1 MKSVFPRPFLF
12 ALFALLCCISCQ
24 REITPPIDL
33 DIPVPNITINT
44 SISGRITSDGVPLS
58 GVQVKA
64 GNTTAL
70 TDENGIFLL
79 DDASVLQQTAF
90 VNASKEGYFPGIRTF
105 VASTEAV
112 NYIEIDLLEK
122 ELTGSFSTT
131 TGGNISVPG
140 GSVIS
145 FSPNSIVTESGNPYS
160 GSVNVYAHYLSPE
173 DEDLSLTMP
182 GDLRG
187 INADGDLTGMITYG
201 MLAVE
206 ITGTSGEKLQVAPGK
221 KAVLEMPISVQQAG
235 TAPASIPLWYFDET
249 TGLWKEEGVAV
260 KQNGKYVG
268 EVSHFSYWNCDVP
281 ANFIY
286 FNTQLTDQ
294 NGNALPYTTIRLT
307 DEKTGSMTTGTTDAS
322 GKSKGWV
329 PKGVALKMEVLNKCN
344 KVLFTEQIGPFIKD
358 ANLGTKVVTIPA
370 NAAITISGTVNN
382 CGGDPLENGIVQIY
396 LDGLSYA
403 AKVNEGAFSLV
414 VYGCSFTP
422 TEVELIPVDNGG
434 AQPVFGDAV
443 TLPVTSGTVDA
454 GTLEACNGVATEF
467 LRFKIDGTDYDFY
480 TPIDSIN
487 FYAEDTL
494 HMISV
499 SRRSGDQTYLQ
510 VQWSGMATT
519 GTKSSMTIAF
529 QSASDGA
536 YFTPQAGFVPTI
548 TEYGPVGGFVAGNYT
563 GTASGDSSGTS
574 RSIQLSFKIKRRN

>member
-1 MKSVFPRPFLF
+1 MKFGFSRPLLF
-12 ALFALLCCISCQ
+12 AFLAFVCCVSCQ
-24 REITPPIDL
+24 REITAPADL
-33 DIPVPNITINT
+33 DIPVPNVTITT
-44 SISGRITSDGVPLS
+44 SISGRITSGGAPLS

-64 GNTTAL
+64 GTSTAF
-70 TDENGIFLL
+70 TDDNGMFVI
-79 DDASVLQQTAF
+79 DDASVQQQTAF

-105 VASTEAV
+105 VASTDVV
-112 NYIEIDLLEK
+112 NYVEIDLLEK
-122 ELTGSFSTT
+122 ELTGSFPAT

-145 FSPNSIVTESGNPYS
+145 FSPNSIVTESGTPYN
-160 GSVNVYAHYLSPE
+160 GTVQLYAHHLSPE

-187 INADGDLTGMITYG
+187 IDADGDLTGMITYG
-201 MLAVE
+201 MVAVE
-206 ITGTSGEKLQVAPGK
+206 ITGASGEKLQVAPGK
-221 KAVLEMPISVQQAG
+221 KAVLEMPISAQQAG
-235 TAPASIPLWYFDET
+235 SAPASIPLWYFDET
-249 TGLWKEEGVAV
+249 IGLWKEEGAAV

-281 ANFIY
+281 ANFVY

-294 NGNALPYTTIRLT
+294 NGNPLPYTTIRLT
-307 DEKTGSMTTGTTDAS
+307 DESTGAITTGTTDES
-322 GKSKGWV
+322 GTSKGWV

-344 KVLFTEQIGPFIKD
+344 NALFTEQIGPFTKD
-358 ANLGTKVVTIPA
+358 ANLGTKAITIPA
-370 NAAITISGTVNN
+370 NAAITISGTVKN
-382 CGGDPLENGIVQIY
+382 CGGDLVENGLVRIY

-403 AKVNEGAFSLV
+403 AKVEDGAFSLIV
-414 VYGCSFTP
+414 SGCSFTT

-454 GTLEACNGVATEF
+454 GELEACNGVATEF
-467 LRFKIDGTDYDFY
+467 VRFKVDGTDYDFY
-480 TPIDSIN
+480 APIDSIN

-499 SRRSGDQTYLQ
+499 SRRNGDQTYLQ
-510 VQWSGMATT
+510 IQWGGTATT
-519 GTKSSMTIAF
+519 GIKSSMTIAF

-548 TEYGPVGGFVAGNYT
+548 TEYGAVGGFVAGNYT
-563 GTASGDSSGTS
+563 GTASGDSTAAP
-574 RSIQLSFKIKRRN
+574 RNIQLSFKIKRRN

>member
-1 MKSVFPRPFLF
+1 MKPGFPRPFLY
-12 ALFALLCCISCQ
+12 ALFALFCCISCQ
-24 REITPPIDL
+24 REITPPTDL
-33 DIPVPNITINT
+33 DIPVPNITITT
-44 SISGRITSDGVPLS
+44 SISGRITSEGVPLS

-64 GNTTAL
+64 GNTMAH
-70 TDENGIFLL
+70 TDENGVFLL

-90 VNASKEGYFPGIRTF
+90 VHASKEGYFPGIRTF

-122 ELTGSFSTT
+122 ELTGSFPTT

-140 GSVIS
+140 GTVIS
-145 FSPNSIVTESGNPYS
+145 FSPNSIVTESGTPYT
-160 GSVNVYAHYLSPE
+160 GSVNVYAHHLSPE

-187 INADGDLTGMITYG
+187 IDADGDLTGMITYG

-206 ITGTSGEKLQVAPGK
+206 ITGASGEKLQVAPGK
-221 KAVLEMPISVQQAG
+221 KSVLEMPISALQAG

-249 TGLWKEEGVAV
+249 IGLWKEEGAAV

-281 ANFIY
+281 ANFVY

-344 KVLFTEQIGPFIKD
+344 NALLTEQIGPFTKE

-382 CGGDPLENGIVQIY
+382 CAGDPVENGIVQIY

-414 VYGCSFTP
+414 VHGCSFTP

-454 GTLEACNGVATEF
+454 GALEACNGVATEF
-467 LRFKIDGTDYDFY
+467 LRFKMDGTDYNFY
-480 TPIDSIN
+480 APIDSIN
-487 FYAEDTL
+487 FYTEDTL

-510 VQWSGMATT
+510 VQWGGTATT

-529 QSASDGA
+529 QGTSDWA